1 MASDYH
7 SPTPDTFPAAQP
19 IAQPALWRARLAGL
33 TVADG
38 LMALIVAAAALLRL
52 GDLGGPLL
60 SPGEA
65 TAALANWQFW
75 SAVPLTMPVASPAYF
90 AFTHL
95 VMALGGSGDTAAR
108 LAPAVFG
115 LLTVALPWLW
125 RGRAR
130 PVAWLV
136 AGLFLA
142 VSPLLVAVSRT
153 AGGDAIALFA
163 VLLLAVA
170 GLNRRAAED
179 TAARR
184 WAIVAGAALGLGL
197 TSSPLFYS
205 GLVALLIAALAARR
219 KRNVAQAVELADV
232 AQAVV
237 LASGAEERNQDRLRH
252 NPDVAQAVELASATE
267 ERNQDRLRRNPDV
280 AQAVELASATEE
292 RNQDRLRYAAVAAAV
307 TFLLVATSALLYP
320 AGVGAA
326 LRLLPAWLGQ
336 FGLPAVEAGRVEAF
350 FSPLLALLRYE
361 PAIFALGLP
370 AALLIWR
377 AERRRGLFLVVW
389 LGLAAVIALLQAAVL
404 SNAAAMTLPAYLL
417 VGGGA
422 AALRPDAAR
431 RDGRRMSWGV
441 ALAVIGLGA
450 LVLAAVARFTRLN
463 LFTGEDARLIVLA
476 LLAFVLAALAVL
488 VAMAWDSPAARR
500 GAFIGVA
507 ALLLFWQWGAA
518 WQLSRVGVNDPRERW
533 VTTGVD
539 DDARALI
546 DLLTSASLQMANSDR
561 DLIIFSQVDSPVLR
575 WYLRAFPGFAA
586 GPALPVDSQA
596 DVVITPAATE
606 PALPNDY
613 FGADFGLLQR
623 EIPGAGPA
631 TLTDRL
637 RWWLFRES
645 SAPLEVERVVVWV
658 RSDLL
663 QGE

>member
-1 MASDYH
+1 
-7 SPTPDTFPAAQP
+7 
-19 IAQPALWRARLAGL
+19 
-33 TVADG
+33 
-38 LMALIVAAAALLRL
+38 
-52 GDLGGPLL
+52 
-60 SPGEA
+60 
-65 TAALANWQFW
+65 
-75 SAVPLTMPVASPAYF
+75 
-90 AFTHL
+90 
-95 VMALGGSGDTAAR
+95 
-108 LAPAVFG
+108 
-115 LLTVALPWLW
+115 
-125 RGRAR
+125 
-130 PVAWLV
+130 
-136 AGLFLA
+136 
-142 VSPLLVAVSRT
+142 
-153 AGGDAIALFA
+153 
-163 VLLLAVA
+163 
-170 GLNRRAAED
+170 
-179 TAARR
+179 
-184 WAIVAGAALGLGL
+184 
-197 TSSPLFYS
+197 
-205 GLVALLIAALAARR
+205 
-219 KRNVAQAVELADV
+219 
-232 AQAVV
+232 
-237 LASGAEERNQDRLRH
+237 
-252 NPDVAQAVELASATE
+252 
-267 ERNQDRLRRNPDV
+267 
-280 AQAVELASATEE
+280 
-292 RNQDRLRYAAVAAAV
+292 
-307 TFLLVATSALLYP
+307 
-320 AGVGAA
+320 
-326 LRLLPAWLGQ
+326 
-336 FGLPAVEAGRVEAF
+336 
-350 FSPLLALLRYE
+350 
-361 PAIFALGLP
+361 LP